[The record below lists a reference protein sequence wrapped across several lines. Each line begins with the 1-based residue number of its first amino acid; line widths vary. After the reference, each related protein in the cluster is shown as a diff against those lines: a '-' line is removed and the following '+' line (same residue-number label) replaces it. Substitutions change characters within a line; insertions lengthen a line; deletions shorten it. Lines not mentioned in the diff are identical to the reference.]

1 MKKKGGLAM
10 KSPMDYLLEL
20 NGAMGQL
27 FNRQRWIIVAGISI
41 GLYFRSKIKRL
52 EEEVELLRKD

>member
-1 MKKKGGLAM
+1 M

-20 NGAMGQL
+20 NGAMCQIC
-27 FNRQRWIIVAGISI
+27 NRQKWIIVVGICL
-41 GLYFRSKIKRL
+41 GLYFRNKIKRL

>member
-1 MKKKGGLAM
+1 M

-20 NGAMGQL
+20 NKAVCQL
-27 FNRQRWIIVAGISI
+27 FSRQRWIVVAGIGL

-52 EEEVELLRKD
+52 EEEIELLRKD

>member
-1 MKKKGGLAM
+1 M
-10 KSPMDYLLEL
+10 KSPTDYLLEL
-20 NGAMGQL
+20 NESMHQL
-27 FNRQRWIIVAGISI
+27 FTQQRWILITGIGL

>member
-1 MKKKGGLAM
+1 M

-20 NGAMGQL
+20 NGAMCQL
-27 FNRQRWIIVAGISI
+27 FNRQRWIVVAGIGL
-41 GLYFRSKIKRL
+41 GLYFRSKIKKL